1 MPLVIVTDPTS
12 FAIQVDASNNQL
24 ASDRVVQMLQ
34 DAENLVLH
42 EWGDAGTPYPPI
54 LATIVRNAAARAFY
68 NPSQDEQ
75 ITLGEVTRRPGVVYL
90 RAEEKQTI
98 AEARRRKLGVN
109 APPTVRSVRL
119 LAWSETL

>member
-1 MPLVIVTDPTS
+1 MPLVIVTNLDP
-12 FAIQVDASNNQL
+12 FAIHADASHNQL
-24 ASDRVVQMLQ
+24 ASDRVLLMLE
-34 DAENLVLH
+34 DAETQVLH

-54 LATIVRNAAARAFY
+54 LATIVRNAAMRAFY

-75 ITLGEVTRRPGVVYL
+75 ITLGEITRRPGVVYL
-90 RAEEKQTI
+90 RPEEKQTI

-119 LAWSETL
+119 LAWSEAP